1 MRGLC
6 RLPCT
11 LKNEY
16 ELDAEEYPSPV
27 RKEKLSDKGAMTPLK
42 RTSDKPCAESNDIQH
57 ISIGHDPGE
66 K

>member
-1 MRGLC
+1 MRGL
-6 RLPCT
+6 RSLPCT

-27 RKEKLSDKGAMTPLK
+27 HKEKLSDKGAMTPLR
-42 RTSDKPCAESNDIQH
+42 RTSDKPCAESKDIQH